1 METVPYDLTMP
12 PASGP
17 VGTVALEVAPLDIAP
32 QPFIYAPLVIIV
44 LLAVGVAVVLVLVL
58 RNLRNRRR

>member
-1 METVPYDLTMP
+1 M
-12 PASGP
+12 
-17 VGTVALEVAPLDIAP
+17 APLDIAP

-58 RNLRNRRR
+58 RNLRNRRP